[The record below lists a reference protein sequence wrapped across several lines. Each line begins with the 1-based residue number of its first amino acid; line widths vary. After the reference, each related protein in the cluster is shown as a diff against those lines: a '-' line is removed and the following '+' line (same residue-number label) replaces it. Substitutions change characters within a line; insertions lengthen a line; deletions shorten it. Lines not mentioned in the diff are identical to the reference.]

1 MKELIRRLRWIGK
14 DEPSTFKAETANQ
27 AANTLEKLQ
36 AENEELFYTLEGVMH
51 SVDKWLD
58 DGDYSPNRVQRAATM
73 REKTLQIVEQLQ
85 VALEQTKR
93 ERDAAVAD
101 IPKRC
106 CFCKH
111 ERHMYHVDGRVDG
124 VCKTC
129 VENGRC
135 NWTWRGP
142 QDKREGMG

>member
-36 AENEELFYTLEGVMH
+36 AEREELFYTLEGVMH

-58 DGDYSPNRVQRAATM
+58 DGDYSPDRVKRAATM
-73 REKTLQIVEQLQ
+73 REKTLQIVERLQ
-85 VALEQTKR
+85 TELERAKR

-106 CFCKH
+106 CLCKH

-129 VENGRC
+129 VENNRI

-142 QDKREGMG
+142 QDNQEGRG